1 MEPPGTWRESDGSS
15 RFCVKIPQMPE
26 LPEVE
31 TIRRD
36 LNKELKGRKI
46 IKLKFYDWAK
56 MLQPSPEAVAKA
68 VEGKKIRDFDRRAKL
83 LLMHLEDGKTIAT
96 HLKLTGQLFIR
107 KSTDRPDRF
116 THIILEIDKGEE
128 LRFNDLRK
136 FGFMKVVENK
146 FDLEKILAEFG
157 PEPFT
162 KEFTFD
168 AFKKIVIKTT
178 RKIKTVIM
186 DQTQISG
193 VGNIYA
199 DEALWRA
206 KIYPEKT
213 AEKLTEEEL
222 RDLYDA
228 ILFVLKQGIE
238 DRGTS
243 VDQYLDIYS
252 KEGGHVKNLKVF
264 RLNKEPCPRCGTTIK
279 KIRIGGRGTHYCP
292 KCQPP
297 YS

>member
-1 MEPPGTWRESDGSS
+1 
-15 RFCVKIPQMPE
+15 MPE

-31 TIRRD
+31 TIKKD

-56 MLQPSPEAVAKA
+56 MLKPSPEALAK
-68 VEGKKIRDFDRRAKL
+68 VIEGRKICEVGRRAKL
-83 LLMHLEDGKTIAT
+83 LLMHLDDHGTTIAI

-107 KSTDRPDRF
+107 KSSDPSDKF
-116 THIILEIDKGEE
+116 TRVIIELDKGEE

-136 FGFMKVVENK
+136 FGFMKVIESK
-146 FDLEKILAEFG
+146 EELDKLLSEFG

-162 KEFTFD
+162 KEFTFNV
-168 AFKKIVIKTT
+168 FKIIITKSS
-178 RKIKTVIM
+178 RAIKTVIM
-186 DQTQISG
+186 DQAKISG

-206 KIYPEKT
+206 KIHPEKR
-213 AEKLTEEEL
+213 AEKLTEKEL
-222 RDLYDA
+222 KDLHA
-228 ILFVLKQGIE
+228 SILFVLRQGIK

-243 VDQYLDIYS
+243 VDQYLDAYAKS
-252 KEGGHVKNLKVF
+252 GQHAKNLKVF
-264 RLNKEPCPRCGTTIK
+264 RLNGKPCPRCGATIK
-279 KIRIGGRGTHYCP
+279 KIRVGGRGTHYCS

-297 YS
+297 YT

>member
-1 MEPPGTWRESDGSS
+1 
-15 RFCVKIPQMPE
+15 MPE

-46 IKLKFYDWAK
+46 VKLKLHDWAK
-56 MLQPSPEAVAKA
+56 MLKPTPGALAKA
-68 VEGKKIRDFDRRAKL
+68 VEGKRIRDFDRRAKL
-83 LLMHLEDGKTIAT
+83 LLMHLDDHGTTIAI
-96 HLKLTGQLFIR
+96 HLKLSGQLYIR
-107 KSTDRPDRF
+107 KQTQAPDRF
-116 THIILEIDKGEE
+116 THVVLKLDKGEE

-146 FDLEKILAEFG
+146 KDLDKLLSEFG

-162 KEFTFD
+162 PEFTFD
-168 AFKKIVIKTT
+168 KFKNIIAKSSRAIKTT
-178 RKIKTVIM
+178 IM
-186 DQTQISG
+186 DQSKISG

-206 KIYPEKT
+206 KIHPEQS
-213 AEKLTEEEL
+213 AGKLTEKQL
-222 RDLYDA
+222 KDLYDA

-243 VDQYLDIYS
+243 VDQYRDIYS
-252 KEGGHVKNLKVF
+252 QEGRHERNLQVF
-264 RLNKEPCPRCGTTIK
+264 RQNGKPCPACGTKVEKIK
-279 KIRIGGRGTHYCP
+279 VGGRGTHFCP
-292 KCQPP
+292 KCQEK
-297 YS
+297 